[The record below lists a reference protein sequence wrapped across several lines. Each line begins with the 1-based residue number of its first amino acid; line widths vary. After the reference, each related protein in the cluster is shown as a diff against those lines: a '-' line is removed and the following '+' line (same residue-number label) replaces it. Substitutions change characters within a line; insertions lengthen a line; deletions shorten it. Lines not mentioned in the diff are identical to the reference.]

1 MYDQS
6 TKTLFIWGAPAQ
18 TSLIWPDDNRLSR
31 IVPRSRRGLID
42 KAPSNC
48 AKDSLRHLGTHLLD
62 NIALQVNGIRQPSLT
77 ECLYLRIINA
87 TF

>member
-1 MYDQS
+1 
-6 TKTLFIWGAPAQ
+6 
-18 TSLIWPDDNRLSR
+18 
-31 IVPRSRRGLID
+31 
-42 KAPSNC
+42 
-48 AKDSLRHLGTHLLD
+48 LLD